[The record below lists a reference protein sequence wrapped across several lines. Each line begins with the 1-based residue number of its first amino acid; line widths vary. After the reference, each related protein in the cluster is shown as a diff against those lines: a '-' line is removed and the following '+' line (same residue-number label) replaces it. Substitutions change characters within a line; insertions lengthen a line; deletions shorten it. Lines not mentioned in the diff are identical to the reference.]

1 MNVAVRFYS
10 RSGNT
15 KLLANAV
22 AAAAGVT
29 AESVD
34 TPLDERVDLLLLGSS
49 LYKAGIDP
57 SIAGFIEANAANIG
71 RIAVFGSAASGRST
85 LKKVA
90 AVAEKY
96 GVRTCDD
103 FFACPG
109 EFLFLNKGRPN
120 DADLAKAADWAK
132 RLVNG

>member
-1 MNVAVRFYS
+1 MNIAVRFYS

-29 AESVD
+29 AESVK
-34 TPLDERVDLLLLGSS
+34 TPLEERADLLLLGSS

-57 SIAGFIEANAANIG
+57 SVAKFIEDNAGKIG
-71 RIAVFGSAASGRST
+71 RLAVFGSAASGRST
-85 LKKVA
+85 FKKVA

-96 GVRTCDD
+96 GVKTCND
-103 FFACPG
+103 FFVCPG

-120 DADLAKAADWAK
+120 SDDAGKAAEWAK
-132 RLVNG
+132 GLINE